1 MDVATVMT
9 TDFGDATFFLVLRII
24 ATIGFLL
31 TLGATIYI
39 ARKRE
44 RIFGINPHLPS
55 ESSSDRSYAM
65 FLVFA
70 VLAHALVLTA
80 AFALLLH

>member
-1 MDVATVMT
+1 MNAATAMT
-9 TDFGDATFFLVLRII
+9 TDSGDATFFLVLRVI
-24 ATIGFLL
+24 ATIGFLI
-31 TLGATIYI
+31 TLSAMIYI
-39 ARKRE
+39 ARHRE